1 MGQGKKVLGK
11 ERKKRSRRTSEHGAR
26 DALVEYRVPARS
38 TLPNA
43 PNSRGAGQDHS
54 ARTTRPA
61 PDTAAS
67 QGDHRQPTDAR
78 QAADARID
86 RLKILATEEG
96 VETSAASES
105 DLRAFLDSVAPSRRP
120 YIALLDNGNFR
131 AVWKNA
137 EQEQVGLQFL
147 GDSEVQYVL
156 FALRPSRRFMARAA
170 GRDVLMH
177 IERWIEGYGLSRLM
191 AA

>member
-11 ERKKRSRRTSEHGAR
+11 EREKRARGEIAQEVRDLRLEYGAS
-26 DALVEYRVPARS
+26 APS
-38 TLPNA
+38 TLPNE
-43 PNSRGAGQDHS
+43 R
-54 ARTTRPA
+54 
-61 PDTAAS
+61 
-67 QGDHRQPTDAR
+67 DHRDTRQDESVAVANTPPLRGNRQQTTEAR
-78 QAADARID
+78 RAVKARID
-86 RLKILATEEG
+86 GLKDLATEEG
-96 VETSAASES
+96 VEISAASES
-105 DLRAFLDSVAPSRRP
+105 DLCAFLDSVLPSRRP

-131 AVWKNA
+131 AVWRNS

-156 FALRPSRRFMARAA
+156 FALRPPNRFMARAA
-170 GRDVLMH
+170 GRDVLTY